1 MSAAAAR
8 MEHGR
13 RERLLRVMGVT
24 PWRLRGHEAT
34 AVEAPVAVVTAPAFG
49 TDAVCVLV
57 VPSGCTA
64 RQLDLIG
71 RALLGFGPVLARAA
85 RIEVIDGAVSSVPL
99 ARAYLVFGEA
109 QAHALG
115 REMSAAVMSS
125 AHIVLVDEPARIL
138 TEPAAKRRLWSGL
151 RTLRRALLAAT
162 NS

>member
-1 MSAAAAR
+1 MTVTAAR
-8 MEHGR
+8 MESGR

-24 PWRLRGHEAT
+24 PWRLRGQGAP
-34 AVEAPVAVVTAPAFG
+34 AVEASSAAVATRAFAAD
-49 TDAVCVLV
+49 TVCVLV

-71 RALLGFGPVLARAA
+71 RALIGFGPVLARAA
-85 RIEVIDGAVSSVPL
+85 RIEVIDGAVSAVPI
-99 ARAYLVFGEA
+99 ATAYLVFGEA

-115 REMSAAVMSS
+115 RELPVAVMSG

-151 RTLRRALLAAT
+151 RALRRGLPAA